1 MSFGPGLF
9 EPPGGEWKRLSPR
22 YIPVKRIGSLIGN
35 TVLFGGMA
43 ALAWALLR
51 EMWVVFAV
59 LAAGASVLAWRLW
72 RDGRWVRSWGYA
84 QRDGDLCITHG
95 LMWKNLPIIPS
106 GRMQMVKV
114 SSGPIERA
122 FGLASVELITASPE
136 TAATIS
142 GLAEPDAVAL
152 RDELIELSDAEGSGL

>member
-95 LMWKNLPIIPS
+95 SCGRIHDHPLRAHADGQGVLRPHRAGVRWRPS
-106 GRMQMVKV
+106 
-114 SSGPIERA
+114 S
-122 FGLASVELITASPE
+122 
-136 TAATIS
+136 
-142 GLAEPDAVAL
+142 
-152 RDELIELSDAEGSGL
+152 